1 MKRLTISELPATPLA
16 ASQVFHAEWLEKAR
30 ALLAQDDLLIAV
42 PPADHT
48 HTEWR
53 CAAAAMLARAGVP
66 RRAFVVAGDGEAL
79 DETEQFLAAAPG
91 ITGQY
96 LQLTMQEAR

>member
-1 MKRLTISELPATPLA
+1 MKRLTVADLPDAPLE
-16 ASQVFHAEWLEKAR
+16 ASRMFHADWLGKAQ
-30 ALLAQDDLLIAV
+30 AILAEDDLLVAL

-53 CAAAAMLARAGVP
+53 SAAAAMLARAGVP
-66 RRAFVVAGDGEAL
+66 YRAFVVAGDGRAL

-96 LQLTMQEAR
+96 LETAEGNDA

>member
-1 MKRLTISELPATPLA
+1 MKRLTIADLPDAPLEA
-16 ASQVFHAEWLEKAR
+16 ARAFHADWLAR
-30 ALLAQDDLLIAV
+30 AEALLAEDDLLIAL

-53 CAAAAMLARAGVP
+53 SAAAAMLARAGVP
-66 RRAFVVAGDGEAL
+66 RRAFVVAGEGRAL
-79 DETEQFLAAAPG
+79 DETERFLAAAPG

-96 LQLTMQEAR
+96 LETASEGVA

>member
-1 MKRLTISELPATPLA
+1 MKRLTIADLPEAPLE
-16 ASQVFHAEWLEKAR
+16 ASRVFHAEWLEKAQTI
-30 ALLAQDDLLIAV
+30 LSGDDLLIAL

-53 CAAAAMLARAGVP
+53 SAAAAMLARAGVP
-66 RRAFVVAGDGEAL
+66 HRAFVIAGEGSAL
-79 DETEQFLAAAPG
+79 AETERFLANAPG

-96 LQLTMQEAR
+96 LETFGERAA